1 VEARVT
7 TSKVV
12 LTGPRLWAIMVP
24 TGVIAVAA
32 AVGYLVAGGLGGG
45 RAGSCQQ
52 LYLNGRTAF
61 QAGGFQAAVRDWQ
74 GAVQSNPTSFRS
86 RRARQLAA
94 KFLPLARAAVAIEQ
108 DRWDAARHHLADA
121 RAVGL
126 GKEQIDP
133 IMRALVRGEQIE
145 GLERQFE
152 QLIELR
158 QWDQGASVL
167 KRLAGLDPDGQG
179 ARQALL
185 VSVRRRVRSKQL
197 RQSARQCMA
206 GADYRGAVKALQ
218 QVVQLEPSPD
228 AQMEL
233 RKALTQQAVVELV
246 AAADR
251 ADDQQDYTGA
261 TVLLVQAL
269 GLGGGGNLE
278 GRLARTRAR
287 ALLQRAE
294 QLEQAG
300 QLAVAAEVLAES
312 LEQHELKGAREA
324 LEQVNNLLRRR
335 AVLDQANRPLAE
347 RRWEE
352 ALDAYEQVVAIEPE
366 EFAESRAKL
375 CRYHLALIRGDQ
387 LLADERWEE
396 AFAAYQDA
404 KLLGDARVGQERID
418 RLLRVRD
425 RHRKLSEADAYLQAG
440 HFEAAYK
447 LLKQVDQVRPCQ
459 EVRDRL
465 SELGYQRYLAAA
477 RAALAAGNRTL
488 AIDHANSAR
497 RHRSG
502 AELELLFSKLRQ
514 SQTSRPAR

>member
-1 VEARVT
+1 
-7 TSKVV
+7 
-12 LTGPRLWAIMVP
+12 MVP
-24 TGVIAVAA
+24 VVVVAVTA
-32 AVGYLVAGGLGGG
+32 AVGYLVASGVGGG

-52 LYLNGRTAF
+52 LYLDGRTAF

-74 GAVQSNPTSFRS
+74 GAVQSNFTSFRS

-108 DRWDAARHHLADA
+108 NRWDEARHHLVDA

-126 GKEQIDP
+126 SKDQIDP
-133 IMRALVRGEQIE
+133 IMRALVSGEQIE

-152 QLIELR
+152 QLLELQ
-158 QWDQGASVL
+158 QWDQGESL
-167 KRLAGLDPDGQG
+167 LERLAGLDPGGQG

-185 VSVRRRVRSKQL
+185 VSVRRRARSEQL
-197 RQSARQCMA
+197 RQAARQCMA
-206 GADYRGAVKALQ
+206 GADYRGAVRALR
-218 QVVQLEPSPD
+218 QVIQLEDSPD
-228 AQMEL
+228 AQMQL

-246 AAADR
+246 SAADR

-269 GLGGGGNLE
+269 ELGGAGDLE
-278 GRLARTRAR
+278 RRLARTRAQ

-294 QLEQAG
+294 QLERAG
-300 QLAVAAEVLAES
+300 QLAVAAEALAES
-312 LEQHELKGAREA
+312 LEHHELKGAREA
-324 LEQVNNLLRRR
+324 LEQVNSRLRRR
-335 AVLDQANRPLAE
+335 AVLDQADRALAD
-347 RRWEE
+347 RRWQE
-352 ALDAYEQVVAIEPE
+352 ALGAYEQVVAIEPD

-375 CRYHLALIRGDQ
+375 CRYHLALARGDQ

-404 KLLGDARVGQERID
+404 KLLGHARVGQERID

-425 RHRKLSEADAYLQAG
+425 YHRKLSEADAYLQAG
-440 HFEAAYK
+440 HFDAAYK
-447 LLKQVDQVRPCQ
+447 LLKQVHQVRPCQ
-459 EVRDRL
+459 EVQDRL
-465 SELGYQRYLAAA
+465 TELGYQRYLAAA
-477 RAALAAGNRTL
+477 QAALAAGNRTL

-502 AELELLFSKLRQ
+502 TELELLFSKLRQ